1 MFSTQQESP
10 NSKFNI
16 EKQKKSSRQNA
27 DVDSN
32 IDKMHNRVFSLLKKK
47 KMKTWNNFLFLIELN
62 QFQSTQNVWAYIKKS
77 FIVINSYG
85 FWMKRINFK
94 IHRTNNCLQKYWY
107 NNLFIYNL
115 FIIIHSKN
123 KLLRESIKL
132 FTFFL
137 VNEIKMNKRLC

>member
-47 KMKTWNNFLFLIELN
+47 KMKT
-62 QFQSTQNVWAYIKKS
+62 
-77 FIVINSYG
+77 
-85 FWMKRINFK
+85 
-94 IHRTNNCLQKYWY
+94 
-107 NNLFIYNL
+107 
-115 FIIIHSKN
+115 
-123 KLLRESIKL
+123 
-132 FTFFL
+132 
-137 VNEIKMNKRLC
+137 